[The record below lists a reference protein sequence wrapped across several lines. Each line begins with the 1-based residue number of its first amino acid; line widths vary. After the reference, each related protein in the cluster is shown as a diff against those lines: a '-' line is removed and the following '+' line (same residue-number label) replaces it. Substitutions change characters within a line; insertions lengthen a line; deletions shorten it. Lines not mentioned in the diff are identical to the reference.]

1 MRTQVGRLKWHKH
14 AAEDVK
20 SAKVRSGCNL
30 DTAEVGDIPA
40 GALVKVIAEKKA
52 KKGAQRLQIEGY
64 LVTGETALTPLA
76 GWCTKKLFVE
86 TSAPDLPPP
95 PSDPTPTAAA
105 AGATE
110 ATAEAEATAERVPVE
125 PPADGEDP
133 PAPPHPPAAPAAAAA
148 AASAA
153 DIDGAPP
160 PPPLGA
166 ESPPPPPPPRV
177 TPTPTPAAAAAT
189 QQDDAAIGVPV
200 KAVDAPLAVSSPLA
214 ARPPLLAKISMI
226 LCCGAMGDVEP

>member
-1 MRTQVGRLKWHKH
+1 MVRFTSLKTGCQVRTQVGRLKWHKH

-64 LVTGETALTPLA
+64 LVAGETALTPLA

-110 ATAEAEATAERVPVE
+110 ATAEAEIGRAPCRERV
-125 PPADGEDP
+125 
-133 PAPPHPPAAPAAAAA
+133 
-148 AASAA
+148 
-153 DIDGAPP
+153 
-160 PPPLGA
+160 
-166 ESPPPPPPPRV
+166 
-177 TPTPTPAAAAAT
+177 
-189 QQDDAAIGVPV
+189 
-200 KAVDAPLAVSSPLA
+200 
-214 ARPPLLAKISMI
+214 
-226 LCCGAMGDVEP
+226 